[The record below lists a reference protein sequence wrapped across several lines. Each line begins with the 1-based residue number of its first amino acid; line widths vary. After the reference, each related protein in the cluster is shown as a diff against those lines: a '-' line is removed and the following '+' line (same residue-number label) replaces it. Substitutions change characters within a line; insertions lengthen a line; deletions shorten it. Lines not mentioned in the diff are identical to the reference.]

1 MKLGAAKR
9 SLPVGY
15 AGVITA
21 TPTTSRQIRF
31 QATDSAILWPMRRIV
46 FAAVPPIQI
55 LDLTARSKFSP
66 VAGIWRGTGFNRF
79 GRRSGEFKLR
89 LTLCEAKDYRR
100 LRGPVDTLLVP
111 GGDGAEQFLCSADF
125 LRWLARMST
134 RVRRIG
140 SICTGAFLLGRFR
153 ARGSGMRR

>member
-55 LDLTARSKFSP
+55 LDLTAPLEIFARCGGYG
-66 VAGIWRGTGFNRF
+66 V
-79 GRRSGEFKLR
+79 E
-89 LTLCEAKDYRR
+89 
-100 LRGPVDTLLVP
+100 LVSTASE
-111 GGDGAEQFLCSADF
+111 GDLVSSSCG
-125 LRWLARMST
+125 
-134 RVRRIG
+134 
-140 SICTGAFLLGRFR
+140 
-153 ARGSGMRR
+153 